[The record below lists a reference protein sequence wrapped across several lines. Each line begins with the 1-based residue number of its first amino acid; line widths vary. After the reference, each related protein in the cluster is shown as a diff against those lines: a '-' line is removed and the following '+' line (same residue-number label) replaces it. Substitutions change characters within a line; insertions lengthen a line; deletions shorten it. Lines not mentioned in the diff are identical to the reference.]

1 MPSEEKKLERT
12 LLFKDFSKHVMP
24 VDFVNR
30 TGYGGVPGYTK
41 PPDVKQ
47 RRRARDLSQT
57 NMRKA
62 AGHKT
67 FEQLEEILRSKIMEK
82 TKSGGLVLFRMFRKF
97 DTNKDGVIDFDEF
110 DVGMRKWNMNLEREE
125 LKQLFDRYDK
135 TGKGHISY
143 YEFIR
148 HLLPDDFVSLE
159 DMKGLGGLPG
169 QSKFDRSKAILERA
183 AKRAEQ
189 KAKIAHLGLGTH
201 SDIEAMLRS
210 KINGK
215 TKAGGSM
222 LFRTFRKF
230 DVNKDGVIDFM
241 EFKNIMNKWNL
252 NLDDNTLRELF
263 KRYDKNGN
271 NHIKYYEFL
280 QHLLPSDFPDEKSFM
295 ESMAND
301 GRSSPIPSSPF
312 TQGAKSAYEVA
323 NLRRLHNSSSGMKGL
338 DSFAHLEEILREKIN
353 GKTKAGGASLFRTF
367 RKFDT
372 NKDGVIDFDEF
383 KTIMHKWNLNMDD
396 QTLWKMFHRYDKE
409 KNGHI
414 KYYEFIK
421 HLLPD
426 DFISKEKLVKMG
438 GMPGGT
444 EDRNQRK
451 IAQRKAASR
460 VARSAMIS
468 SQTISLDALEDIL
481 QQKIMQKTKGGP
493 RELYLAFQKF
503 DDDGSGDITFE
514 EFNRVVRYHFNLELS
529 SVRMRQLY
537 ERFMPK
543 LKGRGGDRN
552 ALSATDIA
560 NLPIKATIVSRND
573 KNSMESSR
581 KKQLTNSTKHRR
593 IAEHTVGKQII
604 KLVKKKYSQMLKNLN
619 EVSRHSTG
627 LVTRA
632 ELRFV
637 ICQMGVNCNDSDCLE
652 IARLADCN
660 RRGSVEYKVL
670 LDILNM
676 QINNLHKNKS
686 TEFKRPGSAKYL
698 ALNSSRRLRQSQSND
713 SMAST
718 LHSTLHAPPA
728 KELED
733 IRKKLN
739 KSWKQIL
746 GRLKGQDTRR
756 KGVLSPNT
764 FRKVLTRFHIYLS
777 DHMMRHFKSLFASKK
792 SKRKGISY
800 TKFIKY
806 FTVEYGN
813 TTFKRP
819 VKYVPRRVSMSRGK
833 SMPILSSSR
842 KQQNVSKVK
851 KRLVQK
857 IERQVK
863 QLTTTNPNPFGDRVK
878 LASSQGRRSLH
889 TTDMKKNNSLRS
901 LKNVITPINNNSTL
915 NSTLQS
921 SLDVVSTAR
930 SGRSNNLDTSSVMST
945 SRSFQAY
952 PSMVVQADAL
962 FDPSSSFRLKHTD
975 QSKAVCQKLKSRMMQ
990 MWKPIRLELRR
1001 LDPKRKGFISG
1012 RKFREILARYSI
1024 SMTENEFFSI
1034 LEVFEKKPR
1043 TSGQKINYDLFIKEC
1058 IA

>member
-1 MPSEEKKLERT
+1 MDSEQKLERT
-12 LLFKDFSKHVMP
+12 LLFKEFASHVMP

-41 PPDVKQ
+41 PPDLKQ

-110 DVGMRKWNMNLEREE
+110 NVGMRKWNMNLDQEE
-125 LKQLFDRYDK
+125 LRQLFDRYDK
-135 TGKGHISY
+135 NGKGNISY
-143 YEFIR
+143 YEFIK
-148 HLLPDDFVSLE
+148 HLLPDDFVSID

-169 QSKFDRSKAILERA
+169 QSKFDRSKAVLQKA

-189 KAKIAHLGLGTH
+189 NSRMSHLGLGSH
-201 SDIEAMLRS
+201 SDIEAMLRD

-230 DVNKDGVIDFM
+230 DVNKDGVIDFP
-241 EFKNIMNKWNL
+241 EFKNIMTKWNL
-252 NLDDNTLRELF
+252 NLDDKTLKQLF
-263 KRYDKNGN
+263 KRYDKEGN

-280 QHLLPSDFPDEKSFM
+280 RHLLPSDFPDEKSFL
-295 ESMAND
+295 ESMANYG
-301 GRSSPIPSSPF
+301 GRSSPLPSSPF
-312 TQGAKSAYEVA
+312 TKEKKSAYELA
-323 NLRRLHNSSSGMKGL
+323 AIRRLHNSASGMKGL
-338 DSFAHLEEILREKIN
+338 DSFSHLEQILREKIN

-372 NKDGVIDFDEF
+372 NKDGVIDFEEF
-383 KTIMHKWNLNMDD
+383 KTIMHMWNLNMDD
-396 QTLWKMFHRYDKE
+396 KTLWKMFHRYDKE
-409 KNGHI
+409 QNGHI

-426 DFISKEKLVKMG
+426 DFISKEKMQKMG
-438 GMPGGT
+438 GMPGGVA
-444 EDRNQRK
+444 DRNQRK
-451 IAQRKAASR
+451 ISQRKAASR
-460 VARSAMIS
+460 IARSAMIS

-481 QQKIMQKTKGGP
+481 RQKIMQKTKGGP

-503 DDDGSGDITFE
+503 DDDASGDIAFD
-514 EFNRVVRYHFNLELS
+514 EFNRVVKIHFNLELS
-529 SVRMRQLY
+529 SLRMRQLY
-537 ERFMPK
+537 ERFIPE
-543 LKGRGGDRN
+543 LKSDSKNIRRIDN
-552 ALSATDIA
+552 VA
-560 NLPIKATIVSRND
+560 NLPIKATVPLSSRDKVIVTSRNH
-573 KNSMESSR
+573 R
-581 KKQLTNSTKHRR
+581 LTNNAKHRK
-593 IAEHTVGKQII
+593 IAEHAVGKKII
-604 KLVKKKYSQMLKNLN
+604 ALVQNKYKEILKKLN
-619 EVSRHSTG
+619 EVNRHSTG

-632 ELRFV
+632 ELRFI
-637 ICQMGVNCNDSDCLE
+637 ICQMGVKCNDSDCLE
-652 IARLADCN
+652 IARLSDCN
-660 RRGSVEYKVL
+660 RRGSIEYKAL
-670 LDILNM
+670 LDILNLR
-676 QINNLHKNKS
+676 INSSRIDHTL
-686 TEFKRPGSAKYL
+686 KRPGSAKYL
-698 ALNSSRRLRQSQSND
+698 PLNTSRTARHAQSSD
-713 SMAST
+713 SIAMT

-728 KELED
+728 KELEV

-764 FRKVLTRFHIYLS
+764 FRKVLTRFNIHLS
-777 DHMMRHFKSLFASKK
+777 DHMMRHFKTLFACKK

-800 TKFIKY
+800 TAFIRY
-806 FTVEYGN
+806 FTVEHGN

-819 VKYVPRRVSMSRGK
+819 AKYIPRQVSMSRAK
-833 SMPILSSSR
+833 SMPILSR
-842 KQQNVSKVK
+842 NPRNKNISKVK
-851 KRLVQK
+851 RRLVQE
-857 IERQVK
+857 IGRQVK
-863 QLTTTNPNPFGDRVK
+863 QLTSANPNPFNERKLLSSSQQSSLHKRVK
-878 LASSQGRRSLH
+878 KSN
-889 TTDMKKNNSLRS
+889 TLRS
-901 LKNVITPINNNSTL
+901 LGSLATIPININAAQNSSNNSH
-915 NSTLQS
+915 SGEMS
-921 SLDVVSTAR
+921 S
-930 SGRSNNLDTSSVMST
+930 
-945 SRSFQAY
+945 SRSYQAY

-962 FDPSSSFRLKHTD
+962 FDPASSLQLNHSD
-975 QSKAVCQKLKSRMMQ
+975 QSRLVCKTLKSRMMQ

-1001 LDPKRKGFISG
+1001 FDPKRKGYISG
-1012 RKFREILARYSI
+1012 RKFREILARYGI
-1024 SMTENEFFSI
+1024 SMTENDFFSI